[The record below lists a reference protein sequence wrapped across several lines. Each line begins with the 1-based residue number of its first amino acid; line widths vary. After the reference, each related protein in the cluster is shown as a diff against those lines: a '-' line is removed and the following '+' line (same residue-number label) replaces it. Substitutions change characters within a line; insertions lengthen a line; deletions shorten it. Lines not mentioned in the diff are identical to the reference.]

1 MSGWDEG
8 FAVPA
13 SNNENQALIEEI
25 RKKETDLVQL
35 GNQLEKNKDQNQLMT
50 EFLKNVEQELD
61 NTEAL
66 CKAKEREGELEKH
79 LTALAERE
87 NGRLAQDT
95 AKMENDDRSL
105 EERKNMLENHIFK
118 AKQKLEE
125 FRNQMNW
132 DQQTMDAFLEDSA
145 RKDEDTMVIIKYA
158 QQDEQRIKSL
168 TLALEKKALE
178 ANEKRN
184 ALDKELTETVSA
196 QIALDKTTEHLQ
208 QAHLESQQ
216 IIHQWEKTTRQIKQR
231 DAEMQQCALLLAQ
244 TNQNIRERNG
254 TVTERKHLLDTQ
266 RRNNKEIERKTTVA
280 SRQAVKLRQDLKEQE
295 NNCSRL
301 KDELDSCKGRLDRS
315 NSDVESGM
323 SQISR
328 MKKDIQDNNEKLK
341 KARAYNV
348 ALEEKLT
355 VVTQTA
361 LSEEERADQMDQ
373 LLKDEEH
380 TIKDLDVQ
388 LRDCSEELFR
398 RKDCLKALKTKEQ
411 DSTAQISRSKYSI
424 TSLGSQL
431 RKLEKDLIRQQ
442 MIMSEQDSQIFG
454 LARKL
459 ARLQDDVY
467 TDEKQTLDIQIA
479 ELQKALEEKKNAANM
494 LTNTVKESEDDIRC
508 LRKEMQK
515 SEAQKKD
522 LTDKVELLILLRNS
536 NEKELKRLRLSRQD
550 NMAEHYVCKIEVK
563 RQSDLLYNKTDSVL
577 SLEKRKLELQKIIQ
591 DRQEE
596 VKVYKEMLSQQNKIS
611 EQERQRLS
619 AELNEKLSKIDTL
632 KKRFELAMLGMAAP
646 EGEEQK
652 SQAYYITKAALEK
665 EELKRKGDGLDAAIR
680 KMELENRA
688 LENTIQLFHSSN
700 SAFRKSLNKVEE
712 SSAEHQDKL
721 KLEEQSR
728 AAEETLKYKI
738 RQGEELQQDLQD
750 MDTTLE
756 SLLQEEKVEKDT
768 IAHKQSLI
776 SKLNKEIASQQE
788 KTVRAKKQCSKLSK
802 EIRSGKE
809 TKNETFEEQD
819 IKLRELKEFNKSINS
834 MLSEA
839 MEDEPDLKL
848 VFQKYFLQADL
859 SLPSA
864 SSTPSSNRSS
874 KASVASFR
882 APASS
887 ASSSPRASA
896 LHSPVLKT
904 VKLDLDLTVTS
915 PPITSSRVYSS
926 ASSSSSSSWSLK
938 PSGQSEE
945 AHSEDVH
952 TLDHTLDSGPDPPAF
967 SMDLRFLLVASALLL
982 GATPTISLADRTSQ
996 CKIKWLFGI
1005 SCEDVTGKM
1014 VSQIKAW
1021 QIGQSCL
1028 YAGERCSYECRYGCY
1043 AKYLV
1048 HSVGHFLDLA
1058 EFALQLVS
1066 TAPYLIKAT
1075 HTSPATKKVNDLQF
1089 LLEQSTVCKVTGEA
1103 VSEFSKDPA
1112 DNSTN
1117 YCSLQNLMDGSDL
1130 ISAEGYKQFS
1140 NKWICPGFD
1149 SANCTLL

>member
-1 MSGWDEG
+1 MSGITDTGWDEG
-8 FAVPA
+8 FAVPE

-25 RKKETDLVQL
+25 RKKETDLMQL
-35 GNQLEKNKDQNQLMT
+35 GNQLEKNKDQNQLKT

-87 NGRLAQDT
+87 KGRLAQDT

-145 RKDEDTMVIIKYA
+145 RKDEDTMAIIKYA

-168 TLALEKKALE
+168 TLALEKKTLE
-178 ANEKRN
+178 ANEKRK

-196 QIALDKTTEHLQ
+196 QIALDKTTENLQ

-216 IIHQWEKTTRQIKQR
+216 LIHQWEKTIRQIKQR
-231 DAEMQQCALLLAQ
+231 DAEMQQCALLLADA
-244 TNQNIRERNG
+244 NQNIRERNG
-254 TVTERKHLLDTQ
+254 TITERKHLLDTQ
-266 RRNNKEIERKTTVA
+266 RNNNKEIERKITMAT
-280 SRQAVKLRQDLKEQE
+280 RQAVKLRQDLKEQE

-315 NSDVESGM
+315 NSDVESGT

-328 MKKDIQDNNEKLK
+328 MKKDIQDNNDKLK

-388 LRDCSEELFR
+388 LRDLSEELFR
-398 RKDCLKALKTKEQ
+398 RKECLQALKTKEK
-411 DSTAQISRSKYSI
+411 DSIAQISRSKYSI
-424 TSLGSQL
+424 TSLDHQL

-442 MIMSEQDSQIFG
+442 MIMSEQDAQIFG
-454 LARKL
+454 LARKQ

-467 TDEKQTLDIQIA
+467 TDEKQTLDIKIA
-479 ELQKALEEKKNAANM
+479 ELQKALEEKKNTANM
-494 LTNTVKESEDDIRC
+494 LTNTVKESEDDIRY
-508 LRKEMQK
+508 LRKEMEK

-522 LTDKVELLILLRNS
+522 LSDKVELLILLRNS

-550 NMAEHYVCKIEVK
+550 NMVEHYVCKIEVK
-563 RQSDLLYNKTDSVL
+563 RQSDLLYNKTDNVL

-632 KKRFELAMLGMAAP
+632 KKRFEIAMLMMAAP

-665 EELKRKGDGLDAAIR
+665 EELKRKGDGLDATIR

-688 LENTIQLFHSSN
+688 LENTIQLFDNSN
-700 SAFRKSLNKVEE
+700 STFRKSLNKVEE
-712 SSAEHQDKL
+712 SSPEHQDKL

-750 MDTTLE
+750 MVTTLE
-756 SLLQEEKVEKDT
+756 SLLQEEKVEKDR
-768 IAHKQSLI
+768 IEHKQSLI

-788 KTVRAKKQCSKLSK
+788 KAVRATKQCSKLTK
-802 EIRSGKE
+802 EIRSGKN

-839 MEDEPDLKL
+839 MEDKPDLKL

-864 SSTPSSNRSS
+864 SSTPSSSRSS
-874 KASVASFR
+874 KTSFASLRST
-882 APASS
+882 ASS

-904 VKLDLDLTVTS
+904 VKLGLDLTVTS
-915 PPITSSRVYSS
+915 PPITSSRISSS
-926 ASSSSSSSWSLK
+926 ASSSSSSRLK
-938 PSGQSEE
+938 NP
-945 AHSEDVH
+945 
-952 TLDHTLDSGPDPPAF
+952 
-967 SMDLRFLLVASALLL
+967 
-982 GATPTISLADRTSQ
+982 
-996 CKIKWLFGI
+996 
-1005 SCEDVTGKM
+1005 
-1014 VSQIKAW
+1014 
-1021 QIGQSCL
+1021 
-1028 YAGERCSYECRYGCY
+1028 
-1043 AKYLV
+1043 
-1048 HSVGHFLDLA
+1048 
-1058 EFALQLVS
+1058 
-1066 TAPYLIKAT
+1066 
-1075 HTSPATKKVNDLQF
+1075 
-1089 LLEQSTVCKVTGEA
+1089 
-1103 VSEFSKDPA
+1103 
-1112 DNSTN
+1112 
-1117 YCSLQNLMDGSDL
+1117 
-1130 ISAEGYKQFS
+1130 
-1140 NKWICPGFD
+1140 
-1149 SANCTLL
+1149 